1 MPLTF
6 LKLLIAIFIC
16 VFLIHTFDLKLTAL
30 ISDITAWH
38 YLALAAVI
46 PITLS
51 SFFSVNRW
59 QVFLR
64 LNSIDEALANL
75 WKINLVSQFQGL
87 ILPSSQGADAFR
99 MFHIERRHPKK
110 RGTAGSTVIIE
121 RMIGLL
127 VLCTFTLFAL
137 PFLPASDNYTLLI
150 MTIGAVSSIAVV
162 IQIILT
168 SKKIHALYSCRTV
181 KNPVLTLLLGYIQKL
196 HASTINFPY
205 RKALTSSLLFICC
218 YQISLI
224 SVVYLVFRAYG
235 YDIPFIQH
243 FALYPVIA
251 ILTMV
256 PITVGGLGVREGFFV
271 YFYGLLDVPAN
282 IAVGASLAN
291 YILMVLI
298 PAACGGFI
306 YLWDTLRE
314 NRLKDRN

>member
-1 MPLTF
+1 MPLTL
-6 LKLLIAIFIC
+6 LKFLIAIFIC
-16 VFLIHTFDLKLTAL
+16 AFLIYTFDLKLTAF

-46 PITLS
+46 PVTFS

-64 LNSIDEALANL
+64 LNSIDEALVSL
-75 WKINLVSQFQGL
+75 WKINLASQFQGL

-121 RMIGLL
+121 RMMGLL
-127 VLCTFTLFAL
+127 VLCTFTLFSL
-137 PFLPASDNYTLLI
+137 PFLPESGNYALLI
-150 MTIGAVSSIAVV
+150 MTVGAVSSIAVAT
-162 IQIILT
+162 QIILT
-168 SKKIHALYSCRTV
+168 SKKIHTLYSCRTV
-181 KNPVLTLLLGYIQKL
+181 KNPMLSLLLGYIQKL

-205 RKALTSSLLFICC
+205 RHALTSSLLFICF

-282 IAVGASLAN
+282 IAIGASLAN

-298 PAACGGFI
+298 PAACGGLI
-306 YLWDTLRE
+306 YLWDTIRE
-314 NRLKDRN
+314 NCVKDRN